1 MIGIIVQLAISW
13 GLIWLIEKKD
23 LSVLGL
29 WPNKRRLTDFAALF
43 IVTAVFCSLG
53 FVLKMYFGN
62 QQWQLNPQLSLKLV
76 SNGIWWNIKSV
87 LFEEL
92 IFRGAMLYLLFNKI
106 GATKGILLSAAGF
119 GVYHWFSLGV
129 FGNPMAM
136 VMIFIITGTMGLLLA
151 YGFTKSLSMYTPI
164 GIHLGWN
171 LTQILVFS
179 QGPIGNGIFVQTSA
193 EAFRTDSYLIFF
205 VVTFL
210 PIILALTVNY
220 LIIRKHNSDLSGF
233 GTLIQ
238 GNTNNLNRVPPLT
251 PTVSC
256 QGGCV

>member
-1 MIGIIVQLAISW
+1 VQQHLTENMIGIIVQLAISW

-23 LSVLGL
+23 LTVLGL
-29 WPNKRRLTDFAALF
+29 RPNKRRVIDFFAFF

-53 FVLKMYFGN
+53 FILKMYFGN
-62 QQWQLNPQLSLKLV
+62 QQWQLNPQLSLALV

-92 IFRGAMLYLLFNKI
+92 IFRGAMLYLLLNKL
-106 GATKGILLSAAGF
+106 GVTKAILLSATGF

-136 VMIFIITGTMGLLLA
+136 VMIFFITGTMGLLLA

-171 LTQILVFS
+171 LTQIFVFS
-179 QGPIGNGIFVQTSA
+179 QGPIGNGIFMQTSA
-193 EAFRTDSYLIFF
+193 EAFRTDSYLIFV

-210 PIILALTVNY
+210 PILLALSVNY
-220 LIIRKHNSDLSGF
+220 WIIRKHNSVVNA
-233 GTLIQ
+233 TE
-238 GNTNNLNRVPPLT
+238 VP
-251 PTVSC
+251 
-256 QGGCV
+256 

>member
-29 WPNKRRLTDFAALF
+29 RPSRRRLTDFAAFL

-62 QQWQLNPQLSLKLV
+62 QQWQLNPQLSLSLV

-92 IFRGAMLYLLFNKI
+92 IFRGAMLYLLLNKI
-106 GATKGILLSAAGF
+106 GARYAIMISAAGF
-119 GVYHWFSLGV
+119 GIYHWFSLGV

-136 VMIFIITGTMGLLLA
+136 VMIFFITGTMGLLLA

-171 LTQILVFS
+171 LTQIFVFS
-179 QGPIGNGIFVQTSA
+179 QGPIGKGIFVPTSA
-193 EAFRTDSYLIFF
+193 EEFRTNSYLIFS

-210 PIILALTVNY
+210 PILLALAVNY
-220 LIIRKHNSDLSGF
+220 WIIRKHNSVVSA
-233 GTLIQ
+233 TE
-238 GNTNNLNRVPPLT
+238 
-251 PTVSC
+251 PTDDIIVKMDER
-256 QGGCV
+256 

>member
-1 MIGIIVQLAISW
+1 
-13 GLIWLIEKKD
+13 
-23 LSVLGL
+23 
-29 WPNKRRLTDFAALF
+29 
-43 IVTAVFCSLG
+43 
-53 FVLKMYFGN
+53 MYFGN

-92 IFRGAMLYLLFNKI
+92 IFRGAKLYLLFNKI

-119 GVYHWFSLGV
+119 GIYHWFSLAV

-151 YGFTKSLSMYTPI
+151 YGFRKSLSMYTPI

-171 LTQILVFS
+171 LTQIFVFS
-179 QGPIGNGIFVQTSA
+179 QGPIGKGNFIPTNA
-193 EAFRTDSYLIFF
+193 EVFRTDSYLIFF

-210 PIILALTVNY
+210 PIVLALVFNY
-220 LIIRKHNSDLSGF
+220 WIIRKHNSVV
-233 GTLIQ
+233 
-238 GNTNNLNRVPPLT
+238 NTI
-251 PTVSC
+251 
-256 QGGCV
+256 